1 MHYTIN
7 KRNVIIAAIKSRL
20 KVANHNY
27 GVDIP
32 SYIEHAISLDAING
46 NLLWQESLYKEMH
59 NVSFAFEILPTGAHM
74 PVGWKNSYGHLIWDL
89 NMYFKPKARWVEDG
103 HHMPDPK

>member
-27 GVDIP
+27 GVEIT
-32 SYIEHAISLDAING
+32 SSIENTIHLDAING
-46 NLLWQESLYKEMH
+46 NRLRQEALDKYMR
-59 NVSFAFEILPTGAHM
+59 NVSADFEILPTGAPM
-74 PVGWKNSYGHLIWDL
+74 SVGRKKSSRHLIWDV
-89 NMYFKPKARWVEDG
+89 NM
-103 HHMPDPK
+103 